1 MSTGITEET
10 VKEYIKK
17 IDYYKVGEKT
27 TVGVATLTSG
37 FEVAEHSHVQDPKAY
52 DQEIGEALCRERIYL
67 RVWEFVAF
75 ARAQEAAKS
84 AEPEPVAEVKEEP
97 VVQVKEE
104 PVVQVKE
111 ESAPPKETAKK
122 TAPVSDDLL
131 EFSGVS
137 SNG

>member
-104 PVVQVKE
+104 
-111 ESAPPKETAKK
+111 SAPPKETAKK